1 MKKQSI
7 RNMSMSKKYFIQL
20 GIAVRI
26 HMAFNRFCEEEK
38 HTLIEGRPKNYSDL
52 TEDEQKICLTYY
64 IQNKEKK
71 TLAQFHPSGKYECFD
86 TNFQSIFNKIVEDL
100 HYAAYKA
107 NEAQDML
114 HKRMTE
120 EFERNLK
127 EKSDKNGKFTL

>member
-1 MKKQSI
+1 
-7 RNMSMSKKYFIQL
+7 MSKEYFIQL

-26 HMAFNRFCEEEK
+26 HMAFNRFCDNGK
-38 HTLIEGRPKNYSDL
+38 HTMIEGRPDNYSDL

-64 IQNKEKK
+64 IQDKEKI
-71 TLAQFHPSGKYECFD
+71 TLASFHPSGKYECFD
-86 TNFQSIFNKIVEDL
+86 KNFQPIYDKIVEDL

-120 EFERNLK
+120 EFERTFK
-127 EKSDKNGKFTL
+127 DKSDKCSKPPL